1 MAYIYMDESGDL
13 GFNGKE
19 WASKYFII
27 TFLISKN
34 EKDPEIV
41 MKNVRKWAA
50 WKWALPYWSFFHSY
64 KHWENIVKRIL
75 DLLSRRDIFS
85 IAMIAK
91 KENVPFKLKKDI
103 HDLYNMLVF
112 SLLELWFKRWV
123 FQNNEKIFFIASR
136 RETNKNLNL
145 NFIDY
150 LKSKQLNFWNIEYKI
165 LSPSQT
171 KWLEV
176 VDAVSFALNQKYE
189 KWNLDIYSVIKN
201 KIILEK
207 QIF

>member
-13 GFNGKE
+13 GFNGKK

-85 IAMIAK
+85 MAMIAK

-165 LSPSQT
+165 LSPNQA

-189 KWNLDIYSVIKN
+189 KRNLDLYAVIKN
-201 KIILEK
+201 KILLEK